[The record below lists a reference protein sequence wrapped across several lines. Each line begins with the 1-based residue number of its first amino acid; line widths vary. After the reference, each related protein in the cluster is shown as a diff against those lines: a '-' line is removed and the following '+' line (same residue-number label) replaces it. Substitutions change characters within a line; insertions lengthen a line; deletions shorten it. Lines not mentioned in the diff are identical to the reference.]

1 MLNISNDKTKLED
14 LNKKYSALI
23 KVEAKKS
30 SKVLRSIILS
40 SFLITL
46 VILFLPWTQNI
57 RSNGYI
63 TTLLPNQKPVIVN
76 SVIGG
81 RIEEWFVKE
90 GDFVKKGDTLLRV
103 SEIKD
108 AYFDNDLLERT
119 KNQVDLKNESLVNY
133 DEKIELQTNQLQMLT
148 KQKNLKISQAKNKL
162 AQVKLK
168 VQNDSINFEAAKVNY
183 KIAEAQYLRMEQLYE
198 KGLKSKVDF
207 EQKKI
212 KLQQSESYEL
222 SAKNKW
228 LNTQNDV
235 INAAIELNGIIVKYE
250 VDYNKVLSDR
260 NATVSKKL
268 QEQSNLNKLK
278 NTYSNYVYRN
288 GLYYITASQSGF
300 VTKTKAYGIGELIKS
315 GQEILSLMPQDY
327 DLSIEMYV
335 DPIDLPLVKV
345 HEKVRIQFDG
355 WPAIVFSGW
364 PNSSY
369 GTFGGEIFAIDQFIS
384 PNGKYRI
391 LVQPDAKDKT
401 WPNAL
406 RFGSGA
412 KVLIMLNDVPIWYEL
427 WRNINGF
434 PPEYYIVESDKKEK
448 K

>member
-1 MLNISNDKTKLED
+1 MLNISNDKIRLKE
-14 LNKKYSALI
+14 LNTKYSALI

-30 SKVLRSIILS
+30 SKVLRSII
-40 SFLITL
+40 FIAFIIAFI
-46 VILFLPWTQNI
+46 VLFLPWTQNI
-57 RSNGYI
+57 RSKGFV

-76 SVIGG
+76 SIIGG

-90 GDFVKKGDTLLRV
+90 GDIVKKGDTLLRV
-103 SEIKD
+103 SEVKD
-108 AYFDNDLLERT
+108 AYFDDDLLNRT
-119 KNQVDLKNESLVNY
+119 KNQVDLKNESLKNY
-133 DEKIELQTNQLQMLT
+133 DQKIKLQTSQLEMLT
-148 KQKNLKISQAKNKL
+148 RQKDLKISQAKNKL
-162 AQVKLK
+162 VQVKLK
-168 VQNDSINFEAAKVNY
+168 VQNDSIAFESAKVNF
-183 KIAEAQYLRMEQLYE
+183 KIAEAQYSRTLKLYE
-198 KGLKSKVDF
+198 KGLKPKIDL
-207 EQKKI
+207 EQKKV
-212 KLQQSESYEL
+212 KLQQTESYEL

-228 LNTQNDV
+228 YNTKNDV
-235 INAAIELNGIIVKYE
+235 INTSIELNSILVKYE

-260 NATVSKKL
+260 NATISKKI
-268 QEQSNLNKLK
+268 EEESNLNKLK
-278 NTYSNYVYRN
+278 NIYSNYEYRN
-288 GLYYITASQSGF
+288 GLYFITASQSGF
-300 VTKTKAYGIGELIKS
+300 VTKTKSYGIGELLKE

-335 DPIDLPLVKV
+335 APIDLPLVKI

-355 WPAIVFSGW
+355 WPSIVFSGW

-391 LVQPDAKDKT
+391 LVQPDNKDKG
-401 WPNAL
+401 WPKAL

-434 PPEYYIVESDKKEK
+434 PPEYYIVKSNNLEEK
-448 K
+448 